1 MNKKSIL
8 KFLSMGTVADE
19 NKTETQTQ
27 SENGRNRKKT
37 TTLTQK

>member
-8 KFLSMGTVADE
+8 KFLSIGTVADD

-27 SENGRNRKKT
+27 SENGRNKQKKR
-37 TTLTQK
+37 QH